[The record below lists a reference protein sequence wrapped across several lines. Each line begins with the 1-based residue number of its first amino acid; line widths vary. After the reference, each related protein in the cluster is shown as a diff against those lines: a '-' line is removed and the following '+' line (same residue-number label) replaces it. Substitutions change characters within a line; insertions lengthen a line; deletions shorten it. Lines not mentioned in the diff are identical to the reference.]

1 MDLPSQYNPKDTEK
15 KIYQFW
21 MKNGYFKPEKNAPK
35 KSKGAYTVVLPPP
48 NITGSLHL
56 GHALNV
62 TIQDALIRWKRMQGY
77 KTLWVPGIDHAAIAA
92 QNVVE
97 KNLKKEGIS
106 RFDLGREKFLEK
118 VWEWKEKYGDIIL
131 DQFKQIGISCDW
143 SRCRFTMDKE
153 YVKAVETAFQYY
165 YEKGMIYRGK
175 RVVNWCPRCQTS
187 LSELELAHQEEK
199 SNLWHIKYPLAE
211 NKDQYVTVATTRPE
225 TMLGDTAVAVNPKD
239 ERYKNL
245 IGKKIIL
252 PIVGREIPIV
262 ADPMIDQAFG
272 TGAVK
277 VTPAHDMT
285 DVEIGRRHNLET
297 IQVINEYVKMNEN
310 TPAAYQGLK
319 VAEARLKIV
328 EELTGLGL
336 IEKIEEYTH
345 QVPRC
350 SRCNALVENLPSWQW
365 FVKMDEL
372 SQKAIKAVE
381 SGKIKFHPKHW
392 ENLYFSWLKNV
403 RDWCISRQIWWGHR
417 IPIWFCQTEPEKY
430 FLSIKPPK
438 KCLIC
443 KKCQPKQSEDVLDT
457 WFSSALWP
465 FAVLGWPNKKAKDL
479 KTFYPTDS
487 LTTGHDI
494 INLWVARMIFSS
506 LELLNKIP
514 FKDVII
520 NAMVKTKD
528 GKRMSKSLGTGIDPL
543 LMIEKYGADATRFGL
558 AWQITELQDMRFDEA
573 NIMAGK
579 KFANKIWNAARFVCW
594 QLPDKEKIDIKIT
607 PRPKTETDKKIL
619 ADFKELVKS
628 TDKLLADFEFGKA
641 IQDLYH
647 FFWHNFCDIY
657 LETAKK
663 QISESQDKKLQA
675 NTRKILMYVLTNS
688 LKLLHIFMPFVTEEL
703 YQVLPIKNKKKALII
718 ESWPK

>member
-1 MDLPSQYNPKDTEK
+1 MEMESQYNPKDTEK

-21 MKNGYFKPEKNAPK
+21 MKNGYFKPEKTAPK
-35 KSKGAYTVVLPPP
+35 RSKGTYTVVLPPP
-48 NITGSLHL
+48 NVTGSLHL

-153 YVKAVETAFQYY
+153 YVKAVEVAFQYY
-165 YEKGMIYRGK
+165 YDKGMIYRGK

-187 LSELELAHQEEK
+187 LSELELDHKEEK

-225 TMLGDTAVAVNPKD
+225 TMFGDTAVAVNPKD

-245 IGKKIIL
+245 VGKKLIL

-297 IQVINEYVKMNEN
+297 IQVIDGYIKMNEN
-310 TPAAYQGLK
+310 APAAYQGLK
-319 VAEARLKIV
+319 AAEARLKTV

-350 SRCNALVENLPSWQW
+350 SRCNALIENLPSWQW
-365 FVKMDEL
+365 FVKMEKL
-372 SQKAIKAVE
+372 APKAIKAVE
-381 SGKIKFHPKHW
+381 NGEIKFHPKHW
-392 ENLYFSWLKNV
+392 ENLYLSWMKNV

-417 IPIWFCQTEPEKY
+417 IPIWFCETEPEKY

-438 KCLIC
+438 KCQIC
-443 KKCQPKQSEDVLDT
+443 GKCHPKQSEDVLDT

-465 FAVLGWPNKKAKDL
+465 FAVMGWPNKKAKDL
-479 KTFYPTDS
+479 KTFFPTDS

-494 INLWVARMIFSS
+494 INIWVSRMIFSS
-506 LELLNKIP
+506 LELMGKIP

-543 LMIEKYGADATRFGL
+543 LLIEKYGADATRFGM
-558 AWQITELQDMRFDEA
+558 AWQVTELQDMRFDEA

-594 QLPDKEKIDIKIT
+594 QLPDKTKIDVKIT
-607 PRPKTETDKKIL
+607 PRAKTDADKQIL
-619 ADFKELVKS
+619 ADFKQLVKS
-628 TDKLLADFEFGKA
+628 TDQFLKDFEFGKA
-641 IQDLYH
+641 IQNIYH

-663 QISESQDKKLQA
+663 QISETQDKKLQE
-675 NTRKILMYVLTNS
+675 NTRKILMYVLVNS
-688 LKLLHIFMPFVTEEL
+688 LKIIHVFMPFVTEQI
-703 YQVLPIKNKKKALII
+703 YQILPVKNKKKALIV
-718 ESWPK
+718 ETWPK